1 MTVNLTDPANRPA
14 NDRLTDE
21 RLSRVRG
28 ALQRTLWYK
37 NGSTLDYVTADAIKA
52 LDELIE
58 YRKAAATAQ
67 VAQNEETQQQESV

>member
-21 RLSRVRG
+21 RLRRVRG